1 MTKQKQRLLFIL
13 FSAFSFQLSAFCSQL
28 GAQEPDSTKLE
39 QLEQQILA
47 NPPESA
53 PAWEELSV
61 LYFSQGRYN
70 QLVDFLRKLEGVAVS
85 GCELPLG
92 YHIGLCRY
100 HQLRYLEE
108 TRNWPEYF
116 DRGNFYREELFQETL
131 KTVSLCPESPW
142 AIKAQVIN
150 WLEHKAQNDSLGK
163 EAIDK
168 LISLINT
175 YVKQEVEVLNLE
187 VIKEAADVLQR
198 EEEPALAKAVYNLY
212 VNRLDGAKTAKEELR
227 LAAESALE
235 SGNIS
240 LAEIVYERYIDG
252 IKGSFSKEA
261 LVKELSV
268 IAEQFSA
275 AGSGRFKDMAYAEKI
290 FTILEDS
297 CGTGCFS
304 DELQYSRAY
313 NLQRLRDYSKA
324 VQEYEK
330 LAKNFPASL
339 RINEAEFKLGVL
351 YTYAP
356 LDISSN
362 RNTKNNLTGSQ
373 KEKGLHYW
381 QKVIERDSDLI
392 LVVESLYHKALIGQ
406 YAQSFAAAL
415 ADYSRILER
424 INNNPDFKELTER
437 VFKRQK
443 EIQESKPIEYNL
455 KTFLDVSLKGGE
467 PPGAQTA
474 ALDLSA
480 EPFKTTIGKPVNP
493 ALSHPG
499 ELPYSG
505 KGGVKFSL
513 NQPQTMTGCLVPELT
528 YLWSGDLGSVYPVP
542 TTPEFSTDYQTKGV
556 KVVNV
561 VVLSGLE
568 PVGSAL
574 EMVDVDD

>member
-1 MTKQKQRLLFIL
+1 MTKPKIKNKFKAQIPSNKILVLMFGIGILNLFCHLLAAEEQI
-13 FSAFSFQLSAFCSQL
+13 
-28 GAQEPDSTKLE
+28 PKNTE

-47 NPPESA
+47 NPQENA
-53 PAWEELSV
+53 LALEELSG
-61 LYFSQGRYN
+61 LYFSGGQYN
-70 QLVDFLRKLEGVAVS
+70 QLVDFLRKLEKTAVS

-131 KTVSLCPESPW
+131 KTVSLCPESPL

-163 EAIDK
+163 DALDK

-187 VIKEAADVLQR
+187 VIKEAADILQR

-212 VNRLDGAKTAKEELR
+212 VSRLDSAKTAKEELR

-240 LAEIVYERYIDG
+240 LAEIVYERYING
-252 IKGSFSKEA
+252 IKGFLSKEDLA
-261 LVKELSV
+261 KELTV
-268 IAEQFSA
+268 IAEHF
-275 AGSGRFKDMAYAEKI
+275 RFKDMAYAEKI

-304 DELQYSRAY
+304 EELQYSRAY
-313 NLQRLRDYSKA
+313 NLQRLKDYSKA
-324 VQEYEK
+324 LQEYEK
-330 LAKNFPASL
+330 LVKNFPASL

-351 YTYAP
+351 YTY
-356 LDISSN
+356 II
-362 RNTKNNLTGSQ
+362 SQ
-373 KEKGLHYW
+373 KGEGLNYW

-392 LVVESLYHKALIGQ
+392 LVVESLYHRALINQ
-406 YAQSFAAAL
+406 YGEYLTQAL
-415 ADYSRILER
+415 ADYSRILEL

-437 VFKRQK
+437 VYGRQK

-455 KTFLDVSLKGGE
+455 KTFLDVSLKNGGIIKS
-467 PPGAQTA
+467 Q
-474 ALDLSA
+474 ALALNLSA
-480 EPFKTTIGKPVNP
+480 EPFKTTTSPST
-493 ALSHPG
+493 ALIID
-499 ELPYSG
+499 
-505 KGGVKFSL
+505 KQVKFSL
-513 NQPQTMTGCLVPELT
+513 NQPQAMTGCLVPEFT
-528 YLWSGDLGSVYPVP
+528 YLWSGDLGGIYPVP
-542 TTPEFSTDYQTKGV
+542 VTPEFSADYQTKGV

-574 EMVDVDD
+574 EMVDVDDAKEKPETSNQ

>member
-13 FSAFSFQLSAFCSQL
+13 FSAFSFQLSAFSSQL
-28 GAQEPDSTKLE
+28 GAREPDSGRIK
-39 QLEQQILA
+39 QLEEQILA
-47 NPPESA
+47 NPKGNLNLPKL
-53 PAWEELSV
+53 EELSS
-61 LYFSQGRYN
+61 LYLEGYQYN

-92 YHIGLCRY
+92 YYIGLCHY

-108 TRNWPEYF
+108 TKNWQEYF
-116 DRGNFYREELFQETL
+116 DRGSLYREELFQETL
-131 KTVSLCPESPW
+131 KTVSLCPESPL

-163 EAIDK
+163 DALDK
-168 LISLINT
+168 LISLINA

-187 VIKEAADVLQR
+187 VIKEAADILQR

-240 LAEIVYERYIDG
+240 LAEIVYERYING

-304 DELQYSRAY
+304 EELQYSRAY
-313 NLQRLRDYSKA
+313 NLQRLKDYSKA

-330 LAKNFPASL
+330 LVKNFPASL
-339 RINEAEFKLGVL
+339 RINEVEFKLGAL
-351 YTYAP
+351 YTY
-356 LDISSN
+356 IIF
-362 RNTKNNLTGSQ
+362 Q
-373 KEKGLHYW
+373 KEKGLNYW

-392 LVVESLYHKALIGQ
+392 LVVESLYHKALINQ
-406 YAQSFAAAL
+406 YGEYFTQAL
-415 ADYSRILER
+415 ADYSRILEL
-424 INNNPDFKELTER
+424 INNNPDFKEFTER
-437 VFKRQK
+437 VQRRQK

-474 ALDLSA
+474 ALDLSV
-480 EPFKTTIGKPVNP
+480 EPFKTTI
-493 ALSHPG
+493 AQ
-499 ELPYSG
+499 
-505 KGGVKFSL
+505 GVKFSL
-513 NQPQTMTGCLVPELT
+513 SQPQAMTGCLVPELT
-528 YLWSGDLGSVYPVP
+528 YLWSGDLGSAHPVVM
-542 TTPEFSTDYQTKGV
+542 TQEFSTDYQVRGI

-561 VVLSGLE
+561 VVLAGLE
-568 PVGSAL
+568 PAGSAL
-574 EMVDVDD
+574 EMVDVDE

>member
-13 FSAFSFQLSAFCSQL
+13 FSAFSFQLSAFSSQL
-28 GAQEPDSTKLE
+28 GAREPDSGRLK
-39 QLEQQILA
+39 QLEEQILA
-47 NPPESA
+47 NPKGNLSLPKL
-53 PAWEELSV
+53 EELSS
-61 LYFSQGRYN
+61 LYLERHQYN

-92 YHIGLCRY
+92 YYIGLCRY

-108 TRNWPEYF
+108 TKNWQEYF
-116 DRGNFYREELFQETL
+116 DRGSLYREELFQETL
-131 KTVSLCPESPW
+131 KTVSLCPESPL

-163 EAIDK
+163 DALDK
-168 LISLINT
+168 LISLINA

-187 VIKEAADVLQR
+187 VIKEAADILQR

-268 IAEQFSA
+268 IAEHFSA

-304 DELQYSRAY
+304 GELQYSRAY
-313 NLQRLRDYSKA
+313 NLQRLKDYSKA
-324 VQEYEK
+324 IQEYEK
-330 LAKNFPASL
+330 LVKNFPASL

-480 EPFKTTIGKPVNP
+480 EPFKTTITQ
-493 ALSHPG
+493 
-499 ELPYSG
+499 
-505 KGGVKFSL
+505 GVKFSL
-513 NQPQTMTGCLVPELT
+513 SQPQAMTGCLVPELT
-528 YLWSGDLGSVYPVP
+528 YLWSGDLGSAHPVVM
-542 TTPEFSTDYQTKGV
+542 TPEFSTDYQVRGV

-561 VVLSGLE
+561 VVLAGLE
-568 PVGSAL
+568 PAGSAL
-574 EMVDVDD
+574 EMVDINDTNQKPETS